1 METLMNSQCNHIAR
15 YWALRAAHGKW
26 RLKKKKHKTRIKKSQ
41 WTFCSKFSRV
51 RQSATLNG
59 KIDTR
64 VQHGFG
70 GMQNESTRD
79 AGWQKCQWR
88 GNNTSTGKDLLI
100 LTGVTSVGFKLTVG
114 CKTEN
119 RRIKTDRVKSGRIN
133 YGGEYWTKLLLDR
146 VPSSW
151 GIKSYCTVMYPVV
164 LYRTLYV
171 LLYGMSLCRTTC
183 CYKSFPIMLYHT
195 RRAPVDVLSGQ
206 RQVHGVRAH
215 ILPTTVVPFPTWN
228 SLSTW
233 RALLFNYST
242 FLSLR
247 AYINL

>member
-1 METLMNSQCNHIAR
+1 MPSYVLEKQQNTIKFG
-15 YWALRAAHGKW
+15 W
-26 RLKKKKHKTRIKKSQ
+26 LKDFYSADSVITGSNIS
-41 WTFCSKFSRV
+41 FSYPISRHYV
-51 RQSATLNG
+51 
-59 KIDTR
+59 
-64 VQHGFG
+64 
-70 GMQNESTRD
+70 
-79 AGWQKCQWR
+79 
-88 GNNTSTGKDLLI
+88 LLI
-100 LTGVTSVGFKLTVG
+100 TPASTQNVY
-114 CKTEN
+114 
-119 RRIKTDRVKSGRIN
+119 

-146 VPSSW
+146 VPSRW

-195 RRAPVDVLSGQ
+195 RRAPVDALSGQ